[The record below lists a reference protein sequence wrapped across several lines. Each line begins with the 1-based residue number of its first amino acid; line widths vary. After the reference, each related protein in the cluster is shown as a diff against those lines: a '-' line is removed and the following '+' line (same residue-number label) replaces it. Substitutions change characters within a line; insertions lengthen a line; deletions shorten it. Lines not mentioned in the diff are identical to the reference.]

1 LEKSTVK
8 TGSPAISLNNLPI
21 TEGNPFLTKKRTAPP
36 KSGVGFLMLDCSLI
50 VVSFNAEAV
59 GILGYP
65 DNVATLASSTAVLT
79 QEIRSKLV
87 NWPFLGESVFATEF
101 RSGRRRYFCRA
112 FLVDSSP
119 QSLTEPSIA
128 ILLERGPSG
137 LVGLAQVCEQFNL
150 TRREHEVLEYL
161 LQGMGSKDIA
171 KRMNVSPNTVKAFL
185 RLIMIKMGVSSRSAI
200 VGKIVMMQR

>member
-1 LEKSTVK
+1 MKSA
-8 TGSPAISLNNLPI
+8 SPAISVDHPVI
-21 TEGNPFLTKKRTAPP
+21 TQANRFLVKKKTAPP
-36 KSGVGFLMLDCSLI
+36 KSGVGFLMLNCSLT
-50 VVSFNAEAV
+50 VLSSNAEAV
-59 GILGYP
+59 AILGYP
-65 DNVATLASSTAVLT
+65 DNVAKLSDSTTQLT

-87 NWPFLGESVFATEF
+87 NWPFPGESVFVTEF
-101 RSGRRRYFCRA
+101 QSGRRRYFCRA
-112 FLVDSSP
+112 FLVDSLP
-119 QSLTEPSIA
+119 QSANQPAIA

-137 LVGLAQVCEQFNL
+137 LVGLAQVCEQFNF
-150 TRREHEVLEYL
+150 TQREREVLEYL